1 MEGDAWRAGAT
12 GKLLWG
18 RRERDDAALR
28 GLGDV
33 RFGGEA
39 GAFVEV
45 YPLSWLRARAELRR
59 GFLAHDAPMGDV
71 KLDAFARIGERWIVA
86 AGPRL
91 SLAGG
96 DHQRTYFGVDAR
108 QSAASGLPVFRPEG
122 GVLSF
127 GVAAQVT
134 YQWTA
139 RLETTAYAS
148 ANRLTGD
155 AARSPLVTQRGS
167 RDQFGAGVS
176 TAGPSTRGF
185 ERVRRPS
192 FAEAFDQA
200 EFTQPVFAV
209 FSSPFGT
216 WNAVRRVP
224 GNHWPQTQA
233 PSCLM
238 SCVSGCMIPTS
249 SCGRMRATILWL
261 VDGPS
266 RRATKP
272 SGVRLTAQA

>member
-1 MEGDAWRAGAT
+1 VNRRRPSIYVLAFCALAASPASAQIDLRTAEQKAAPQTWNVTIGARVGVQPSFPGAKSGGFGASPVFSIGRGLGSRWLSMADDGISIGLVEGDAWRAGAT
-12 GKLLWG
+12 GKLLWQ

-28 GLGDV
+28 GLGDA

-39 GAFVEV
+39 GAFVEI

-59 GFLAHDAPMGDV
+59 GFLAHDAPMGDL
-71 KLDAFARIGERWIVA
+71 KLDAFARVGERWIVA

-122 GVLSF
+122 GVLSY

-148 ANRLTGD
+148 ANRLAGD
-155 AARSPLVTQRGS
+155 AARSPLVTQRAS

-176 TAGPSTRGF
+176 TRWTFDTGF
-185 ERVRRPS
+185 
-192 FAEAFDQA
+192 
-200 EFTQPVFAV
+200 
-209 FSSPFGT
+209 
-216 WNAVRRVP
+216 
-224 GNHWPQTQA
+224 
-233 PSCLM
+233 
-238 SCVSGCMIPTS
+238 
-249 SCGRMRATILWL
+249 
-261 VDGPS
+261 
-266 RRATKP
+266 
-272 SGVRLTAQA
+272 